1 MNLNET
7 KDVNYV
13 HQTEIMT
20 ETIQKELRH
29 QKLYTHYGIN
39 PFKKGKKLL
48 TNNRMF
54 FKFVHSQKNRIKY
67 NVMRKRIVKHFL
79 EVLRRAAL
87 EPTKKYLEA
96 QTENQEYG
104 WISQPLMDIDRS
116 DRRFYY
122 PKISCEMTQFAG
134 QLWKQKEQEKLNA

>member
-1 MNLNET
+1 MDLNE
-7 KDVNYV
+7 KKEINYV

-20 ETIQKELRH
+20 ETIHKELRH
-29 QKLYTHYGIN
+29 QKLYTNYGIN
-39 PFKKGKKLL
+39 PFKKVCPLAEKPNKEQ
-48 TNNRMF
+48 RDEEED
-54 FKFVHSQKNRIKY
+54 
-67 NVMRKRIVKHFL
+67 KHFL

-104 WISQPLMDIDRS
+104 WISQPLMDMDRS
-116 DRRFYY
+116 DIRFCH